1 MRLVEVESIE
11 ETEKAFELY
20 LDEDEAWEIIESL
33 QNQIKEGL
41 FAYHTNVGIY
51 IFSKDTK

>member
-20 LDEDEAWEIIESL
+20 LDESEAWEIIESL

-41 FAYHTNVGIY
+41 FRYHTNVGIY
-51 IFSKDTK
+51 ILPKDTK